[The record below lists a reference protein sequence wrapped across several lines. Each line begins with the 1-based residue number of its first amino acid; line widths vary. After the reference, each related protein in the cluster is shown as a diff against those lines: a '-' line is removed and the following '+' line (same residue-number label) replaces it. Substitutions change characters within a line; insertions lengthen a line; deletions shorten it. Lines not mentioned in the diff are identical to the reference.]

1 MDKLLK
7 ELKATRPPTI
17 TVQLAAK
24 IMGVT
29 PRFIQAG
36 LQQGRL
42 PFGTAV
48 QFTRWSYYINTERFL
63 AYMEAR
69 DLREEGA

>member
-1 MDKLLK
+1 MEQIEKMTVK
-7 ELKATRPPTI
+7 E
-17 TVQLAAK
+17 AAE

-36 LQQGRL
+36 LQQQKL

-48 QFTRWSYYINTERFL
+48 EFDRWSYWISKDMSYKYLKGGCIN
-63 AYMEAR
+63 
-69 DLREEGA
+69 D

>member
-1 MDKLLK
+1 MDPIEKMTVK
-7 ELKATRPPTI
+7 E
-17 TVQLAAK
+17 AAR

-42 PFGTAV
+42 PFGQAIK
-48 QFTRWSYYINTERFL
+48 FDRWSYWISKEKFEKYLKEL
-63 AYMEAR
+63 
-69 DLREEGA
+69 